1 MMMLSAVAL
10 FSILVGGVICHP
22 EQSVIKS
29 YKYAQIK
36 RDLGIYLFFICDN
49 SLLIPLK
56 KTTNCFADSPPCSM
70 DARCIVILCIQQ

>member
-10 FSILVGGVICHP
+10 FLILVGGVICHP

-29 YKYAQIK
+29 YKHAQIK

-56 KTTNCFADSPPCSM
+56 KTQTVLPTVHR
-70 DARCIVILCIQQ
+70 ARWTLDVL